1 MKYVISVFYDDAEV
15 DVKTNHVEIAIL
27 EMLKADKNGNHAHV
41 CDGETGEVLALV
53 NSPDGERYCTEEF
66 SLMTLGVLFKMEQ
79 EAAEEEEAE
88 CVDCDPTPK
97 DEEADVPEFEADVP
111 EDLLPAIFKVLS
123 ALGGQTLDES
133 ELLS

>member
-1 MKYVISVFYDDAEV
+1 MKYEVSVFYPDAEV
-15 DVKTNHVEIAIL
+15 TVKTNDPEIAIL
-27 EMLKADKNGNHAHV
+27 EILRADANGVHAHV
-41 CDGETGEVLALV
+41 TDFTGEVLAIV
-53 NSPDGERYCTEEF
+53 NHPEQFATPEF
-66 SLMTLGVLFKMEQ
+66 SLMVMGFLFKMEQ

-88 CVDCDPTPK
+88 CVDCDLCPE

-123 ALGGQTLDES
+123 ALGGQALEES

>member
-1 MKYVISVFYDDAEV
+1 MKYEVSVFYPDAEV
-15 DVKTNHVEIAIL
+15 TVKTNDPEIAIL
-27 EMLKADKNGNHAHV
+27 EILRADANGIHANV
-41 CDGETGEVLALV
+41 ADGYTGEVLAIV
-53 NSPDGERYCTEEF
+53 NHPEQFATPEF
-66 SLMTLGVLFKMEQ
+66 SLMVMGFLFKMEQ

-88 CVDCDPTPK
+88 CVDCDPIPK